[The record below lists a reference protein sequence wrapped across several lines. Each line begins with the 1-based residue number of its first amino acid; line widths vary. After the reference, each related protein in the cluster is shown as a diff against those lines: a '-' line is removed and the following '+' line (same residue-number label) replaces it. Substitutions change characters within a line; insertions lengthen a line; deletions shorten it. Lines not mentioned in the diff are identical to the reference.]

1 MPPDIE
7 FIIETV
13 LQSQGY
19 VLARICEP
27 TDFSLTTSATL
38 NGISIWPVLQQPRA
52 LESESGQPRHDLFAF
67 VLANRSDI
75 TKFKPNTSVFLHP

>member
-7 FIIETV
+7 FIIEAV

-38 NGISIWPVLQQPRA
+38 NGVAIQPVLQQPRA
-52 LESESGQPRHDLFAF
+52 LAPKSGQLRHDLFAF
-67 VLANRSDI
+67 VPANRSDI
-75 TKFKPNTSVFLHP
+75 IKFKPNASVFLRP